1 MSRLFMP
8 GRSALRIGRLF
19 GIDLALD
26 FNWFIV
32 FFILVASLSRHFQS
46 YLPTQGGAVGLAVT
60 LTLSLFASVLAH
72 EYGHALTARRFGI
85 RTNKIVLHLFGG
97 VAYLESEARRPRDE
111 FLIAVAGPAVSIALG
126 IVLGGVW
133 YVTKEAPVAGM
144 LFGYLAGMNLVLGIF
159 NCVPGFPL
167 DGGRVVRSA
176 IWGLTGD
183 YLKAT
188 RIAVWGGV
196 AVGAVFVALGALELF
211 LALLG
216 SGSLAGGV
224 LRGLLGVFVIHLA
237 RLSLRQAEFI
247 AAFRGL
253 TVADLMQ
260 PIRAVVPAETL
271 LSDVHA
277 RYFQVLRLDSVPV
290 VDGPRLLGSI
300 GRQDLEAVPP
310 RQWDWMR
317 AREIVRPYD
326 RDSVLA
332 PGVEALNALEKLAN
346 ANRYSMPVFEGRR
359 LLGTITQADL
369 ARVFRQRRAA
379 L

>member
-8 GRSALRIGRLF
+8 GRNALRIGRLF
-19 GIDLALD
+19 GIDVALD
-26 FNWFIV
+26 FNWFVV
-32 FFILVASLSRHFQS
+32 FFILVVSLSRHFEA
-46 YLPTQGGAVGLAVT
+46 YLPTHVSSVVFAVA
-60 LTLSLFASVLAH
+60 LTLALFASVLAH
-72 EYGHALTARRFGI
+72 EYGHALTARLFGI

-111 FLIAVAGPAVSIALG
+111 FFIAVAGPAVSIVLGSALG
-126 IVLGGVW
+126 VVW
-133 YVTKEAPVAGM
+133 YLTREAPVAGM
-144 LFGYLAGMNLVLGIF
+144 LFGYLAAMNIFLGVF

-196 AVGAVFVALGALELF
+196 AVGAVFVALGALELL
-211 LALLG
+211 LAVMG
-216 SGSLAGGV
+216 SGSIAAGV
-224 LRGLLGVFVIHLA
+224 LRGLLGVFVIYLA

-290 VDGPRLLGSI
+290 VDGPRLLGAIS
-300 GRQDLEAVPP
+300 RQDLDTIPT

-326 RDSVLA
+326 RDGVLA

-379 L
+379 M